1 MKRHH
6 QILAAVLVVQVI
18 LSVVVFWP
26 RPAAT
31 AAEEPLFPDLN
42 TEDVVALTVVNAAGD
57 TVILEKVDG
66 EWVLP
71 EADDYPVLGERVTSL
86 LEKITGLT
94 TGRLVTRTEASHRR
108 LQVASDEY
116 QRRVDFELADGTR
129 HTLYLGSSP
138 RFGVTH
144 VRVAGQNETYLSD
157 EISAMD
163 AGAMVSAWID
173 TAYVN
178 VPQAEAVTVTLENE
192 QGTFVFTRDEEGSWT
207 LEGVGADEALDQAAV
222 SAVVRQATRV
232 TMVTPLGTEVMPEY
246 GLDDPQAVV
255 TIETTSGPV
264 DLTVGA
270 SGEEENTYVVYSS
283 GADYYVLASQSAVG
297 SLVDSTR
304 DDFLTE
310 APAPTLEGTDGE

>member
-31 AAEEPLFPDLN
+31 AAEEPLFPDL
-42 TEDVVALTVVNAAGD
+42 TADDVVALTVVNAAGD

-71 EADDYPVLGERVTSL
+71 EADNYPVLSERVTSL
-86 LEKITGLT
+86 LEKIAGLT
-94 TGRLVTRTEASHRR
+94 TGRLVTQTEASHRR

-116 QRRVDFELADGTR
+116 QRRVDLELANGTR

-157 EISAMD
+157 EIAAMD
-163 AGAMVSAWID
+163 AGATASAWID

-178 VPQAEAVTVTLENE
+178 VPQEEVVSVTLENE
-192 QGTFVFTRDEEGSWT
+192 QGTFVFTRDEEGNWT
-207 LEGVGADEALDQAAV
+207 LAGLEAEEALDQAAV
-222 SAVVRQATRV
+222 SALVRQATRV
-232 TMVTPLGTEVMPEY
+232 TMVTPLGTEEAPEY

-255 TIETTSGPV
+255 TIETTGGAV
-264 DLTVGA
+264 DLTVGG
-270 SGEEENTYVVYSS
+270 SGDEENTYVVHSS
-283 GADYYVLASQSAVG
+283 GADYYVLASETAVG
-297 SLVDSTR
+297 SLVGSAR
-304 DDFLTE
+304 EDFLTE
-310 APAPTLEGTDGE
+310 TPPPAPEGSGGE